1 VQLSRGVGKVEGEGV
16 LWGGG
21 NRMCVEGQVRFGWL
35 LDRRPQTADRSGP
48 DGIRLRVVR
57 IFVKYKEQSL

>member
-1 VQLSRGVGKVEGEGV
+1 VQLSRGVGKGPRWVRV
-16 LWGGG
+16 CVWGGG
-21 NRMCVEGQVRFGWL
+21 EPDVRGGAGSVRL
-35 LDRRPQTADRSGP
+35 AGGPQTADRSGP